1 VKCDTLSLSPYT
13 TKKKKKKKKKQREGE
28 GFRIVMSPK
37 SVAEI
42 ITLLFDIFYYKSKE
56 WYNIL

>member
-13 TKKKKKKKKKQREGE
+13 TKKKKKKQREGE